1 MKRPSRLHN
10 SKSLVTHFSSL
21 GSLFNHEESL
31 AEQEAILR
39 STDEKGIRGVRD
51 RASNNKAPLLGTR
64 ARREFLLAIPFLSIR
79 DGRKMT
85 LNMY

>member
-1 MKRPSRLHN
+1 MKRPSRLHY
-10 SKSLVTHFSSL
+10 SKSLVTKLSGS
-21 GSLFNHEESL
+21 GSLFNDEESF

-39 STDEKGIRGVRD
+39 STDGEGLRGVRD

-85 LNMY
+85 SNMY